1 MDKTKNVQWN
11 KIRWAVLGCVSL
23 FFFIRGIQLILT
35 GVGWIATSDQHF
47 HWILLYFEIII
58 SSFTTGLCF
67 YIFLKGS
74 LTIKKPIS
82 KRLLSIKTIT
92 LLITTIFIIHIIRVG
107 FWIQNS
113 VLWIRNF
120 MLLVIWFK
128 RWKCNFLL
136 VNWCSNPFPCIFI
149 YQCE

>member
-1 MDKTKNVQWN
+1 MDKTKNVQCN

-23 FFFIRGIQLILT
+23 FFFIRGIHLILT
-35 GVGWIATSDQHF
+35 GGGWIATTDQPF

-58 SSFTTGLCF
+58 SSYTTGLCF

-92 LLITTIFIIHIIRVG
+92 LLITTIFIIHIIRLG
-107 FWIQNS
+107 FWIQKGSGSTILLYNP
-113 VLWIRNF
+113 LIRK
-120 MLLVIWFK
+120 L
-128 RWKCNFLL
+128 RG
-136 VNWCSNPFPCIFI
+136 
-149 YQCE
+149 